1 MHVPS
6 TPSGAA
12 RHSASAA
19 VTWEMQQRWLMAAL
33 GLTDEVPHDIL
44 GEHTPQPSKVPLHS
58 TLTVGLN
65 VSIIPTTSLS
75 INELVRVANVLQQLR
90 SMHHTSQLLHML
102 NCHAFGFVQSNLI
115 IDCVTIYM

>member
-1 MHVPS
+1 
-6 TPSGAA
+6 
-12 RHSASAA
+12 
-19 VTWEMQQRWLMAAL
+19 MAAL

-44 GEHTPQPSKVPLHS
+44 GEHIPQPSKVPLRS
-58 TLTVGLN
+58 TLTDPVGLN

-102 NCHAFGFVQSNLI
+102 NCHAFGFCTVKSHH
-115 IDCVTIYM
+115 